1 MFYKM
6 FCSRLLTVLCEWI
19 ALVFLCHVVGH
30 TLCFGVTPLGLERML
45 ALFGQSYSKGGLDL
59 GFPQSSAAVT
69 CYDRAVSLCDRA
81 VSQCDRAVSQCD
93 RAVSQCDRAV
103 SQCDRAMS
111 QFDRAVSTGRG
122 FIGSFHVNLCRD
134 ERDLEIG
141 LM

>member
-1 MFYKM
+1 MC
-6 FCSRLLTVLCEWI
+6 CSRLLCEWI
-19 ALVFLCHVVGH
+19 ALVFLCHAVGH

-45 ALFGQSYSKGGLDL
+45 ALFGQSYAKGGVDL

-69 CYDRAVSLCDRA
+69 CY
-81 VSQCDRAVSQCD
+81 DRAVSQCD

-122 FIGSFHVNLCRD
+122 FRGSFHVNLCRD
-134 ERDLEIG
+134 ERDFRDKFIVI
-141 LM
+141 

>member
-1 MFYKM
+1 M
-6 FCSRLLTVLCEWI
+6 FCSRLLCEWI

-45 ALFGQSYSKGGLDL
+45 ALFGQSYAKGGLDL

-69 CYDRAVSLCDRA
+69 CYDRAVSL
-81 VSQCDRAVSQCD
+81 
-93 RAVSQCDRAV
+93 
-103 SQCDRAMS
+103 CDRAMS

-134 ERDLEIG
+134 EKDFRDRFNVI
-141 LM
+141 